1 MWLKSITLSMFA
13 LRSGSALIH
22 AQNGIRRVG
31 AQPKF
36 FRRPTRQV
44 AMAATEHFDYLVI
57 GAGSGGMASARRAA
71 QWGAKVAVVERGP
84 LGGTCVNVGCVPKK
98 VMFNAALVN
107 EMMHAAKHYGFTGA
121 LEGTKFDWK
130 TIKEA
135 RDKYI
140 LRLNGIYKNN
150 LGNSAV
156 EVLYGL
162 ASFTGE
168 GKNEVAVGDKTYTAD
183 HVMIAVGGRPA
194 MPDIPGAEH
203 CIDSDGF
210 FELEELPKKVAVVG
224 AGYIAVELAGI
235 FNALDSDTSLFVRG
249 PKALRKFDA
258 LVADT
263 LDSEMKKQ
271 GLNVVPNATPVSVS
285 KDEEGDGTTLTI
297 ELEDGSKHSG
307 FEQVVMAIGR
317 KPLIEPLKLEN
328 TDVTTASSTGYIE
341 VDEYQNTKAE
351 GVYALGD
358 VCGNIEL
365 TPMAIAAGRRLA
377 DRLFG
382 PAELSEKSKAD
393 YDLVPTVVFS
403 HPTIGTIGLTE
414 AEARE
419 KFGDE
424 AIKVYTST
432 FVNLFY
438 GPWQMDPGD
447 KPKTAMK
454 LVCLGPEEKVVGLHT
469 VGMGS
474 DEMLQGF
481 GVALKMGC
489 TKADLDACVAI
500 HPTASEELVT
510 MAPWGLFEPPSPAAK

>member
-1 MWLKSITLSMFA
+1 MLLKLVTISMFA
-13 LRSGSALIH
+13 SRSGYALTH
-22 AQNGIRRVG
+22 AHSRIG

-36 FRRPTRQV
+36 MRRATKQM
-44 AMAATEHFDYLVI
+44 AMAASEHYDYLVI

-107 EMMHAAKHYGFTGA
+107 EMMHAAKHYGFTGVT
-121 LEGTKFDWK
+121 EGAKFDWK

-135 RDKYI
+135 RDKYV
-140 LRLNGIYKNN
+140 LRLNGIYRNN
-150 LGNSAV
+150 LGNSDV
-156 EVLYGL
+156 KILTGV

-168 GKNEVAVGDKTYTAD
+168 GSEVSVGDQTYSAD
-183 HVMIAVGGRPA
+183 HVMIAVGGSPR

-203 CIDSDGF
+203 CISSDGF
-210 FELEELPKKVAVVG
+210 FELEDMPSKVAVVG

-235 FNALDSDTSLFVRG
+235 FNALESDTSLFVRG
-249 PKALRKFDA
+249 DKAMRKFDS
-258 LVADT
+258 LVRDT

-271 GLNVVPNATPVSVS
+271 GLKVVPNSTPTAVT
-285 KDEEGDGTTLTI
+285 KDKSTGKLTI
-297 ELEDGSKHSG
+297 ELADGSKHGG
-307 FEQVVMAIGR
+307 FDQVLMAIGR
-317 KPLIEPLKLEN
+317 NPMIEPLKLEN
-328 TDVTTASSTGYIE
+328 TGVTTNAANYIE
-341 VDEYQNTKAE
+341 VDEFQATKAD

-358 VCGNIEL
+358 VCGNVEL
-365 TPMAIAAGRRLA
+365 TPTAIAAGRRLA

-382 PAELSEKSKAD
+382 DLPQSKAD

-403 HPTIGTIGLTE
+403 HPTIGTIGFTE
-414 AEARE
+414 EEAVA
-419 KFGDE
+419 KFGADQ
-424 AIKVYTST
+424 IKTFTST

-438 GPWQMDPGD
+438 GPWAMEPSD

-454 LVCLGPEEKVVGLHT
+454 LVCLGAEEKVVGLHT
-469 VGMGS
+469 IGMGS

-481 GVALKMGC
+481 GVAMKMGC
-489 TKADLDACVAI
+489 TKADLDACIAI

-510 MAPWGLFEPPSPAAK
+510 MAPWGLNDAPAPKTK